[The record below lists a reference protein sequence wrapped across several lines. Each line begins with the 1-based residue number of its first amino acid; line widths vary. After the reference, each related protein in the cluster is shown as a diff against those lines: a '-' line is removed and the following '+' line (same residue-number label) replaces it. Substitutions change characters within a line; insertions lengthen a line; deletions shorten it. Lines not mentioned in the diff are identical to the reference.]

1 MIAVTGLDLSLRET
15 GVARADGS
23 FVIRYDMPAHATPLQ
38 RVIRLR
44 DLGVLIDRACRG
56 ADVVVMEGAFNGPHQ
71 SWELGELH
79 GCVKVILLQRGIPFV
94 QIAPAKLKKYATNN
108 GTSGKDKMLAA
119 AIRAGFE
126 GDNHNSA
133 DAYWLRSLGLSWY
146 LNVSKGDVIAP
157 KHRLDVVRSIAWPR
171 IEERTEAVDQVV

>member
-56 ADVVVMEGAFNGPHQ
+56 SDVVVMEGAFNGPHQ

-79 GCVKVILLQRGIPFV
+79 GVVKVTLYQRGIPFV
-94 QIAPAKLKKYATNN
+94 PIAPAKLKKYATNN
-108 GTSGKDKMLAA
+108 GSAGKDKMLAA

-133 DAYWLRSLGLSWY
+133 DAFWLRHLGLGYY
-146 LNVSKGDVIAP
+146 LNVSQGIRVAPTYCEAVI
-157 KHRLDVVRSIAWPR
+157 RSIRWPEIR
-171 IEERTEAVDQVV
+171 RRGEGE